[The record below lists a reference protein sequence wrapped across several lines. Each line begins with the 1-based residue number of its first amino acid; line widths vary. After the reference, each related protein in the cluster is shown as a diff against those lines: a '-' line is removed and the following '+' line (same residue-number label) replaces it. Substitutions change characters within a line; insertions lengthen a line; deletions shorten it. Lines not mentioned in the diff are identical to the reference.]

1 MDMFTKKGFTLPEVL
16 IVIGILAILAVIVIL
31 AVDPVARFEN
41 AHNSRRL
48 SDLQAITSA
57 LHQYVIDHRGVFPEG
72 LDSIERQIGTG
83 RTGCAVTTSQ
93 CTVTDDTG
101 CVDLSKTIE
110 PYLHGVPADPKTG
123 DELHSRYTVH
133 IGRDNAVIVKSCD
146 LTE

>member
-1 MDMFTKKGFTLPEVL
+1 MFTKKGFTLPEVL

-72 LDSIERQIGTG
+72 LDAKERQIGTG
-83 RTGCAVTTSQ
+83 QTGCAVTTSQ
-93 CTVTDDTG
+93 CAVSGDRD
-101 CVDLSKTIE
+101 CIDLSKTLD
-110 PYLHGVPADPKTG
+110 PYLHGVPVDPKTG
-123 DELHSRYTVH
+123 DEKYSRYTAH
-133 IGRDNAVIVKSCD
+133 IGRDNAIIVKSCD

>member
-1 MDMFTKKGFTLPEVL
+1 MSLKKGFTLPEVL

-57 LHQYVIDHRGVFPEG
+57 LHQYVIDHRGVFPDG
-72 LDSIERQIGTG
+72 LDSTERQIGTG
-83 RTGCAVTTSQ
+83 ETGCAVVTNQ
-93 CTVTDDTG
+93 CAVSDERN
-101 CVDLSKTIE
+101 CIDLSKTLE
-110 PYLHGVPADPKTG
+110 PYLHGVPVDPKTG
-123 DELHSRYTVH
+123 DGSHSRYTVH

-146 LTE
+146 LSE